1 VSKLFRRGYPG
12 QSSRQPSLSRFY
24 ASQDVKPANR
34 RLTVEELAFDLKR
47 KPFEICATITRL
59 IAAGA
64 IIKLVSKRDGGPFYA
79 STGCVESS
87 EKRDH
92 SDQRLYRNYGGQI
105 YDSPAW
111 TDDV

>member
-1 VSKLFRRGYPG
+1 MDMVTRILEKLR
-12 QSSRQPSLSRFY
+12 QSPFS
-24 ASQDVKPANR
+24 
-34 RLTVEELAFDLKR
+34 VEELAVDLKR
-47 KPFEICATITRL
+47 KPFEVRL
-59 IAAGA
+59 LVNALLRQGS
-64 IIKLVSKRDGGPFYA
+64 IIKLDTDREGGPFYA
-79 STGCVESS
+79 LPDYVEAS

>member
-1 VSKLFRRGYPG
+1 MAARILDKLR
-12 QSSRQPSLSRFY
+12 QSLFS
-24 ASQDVKPANR
+24 
-34 RLTVEELAFDLKR
+34 VEELAVYLKR
-47 KPFEICATITRL
+47 KPYEVRL
-59 IAAGA
+59 
-64 IIKLVSKRDGGPFYA
+64 LVNALLREGSIVRLNTDREGGPFYA
-79 STGCVESS
+79 PAGYVEAS

>member
-1 VSKLFRRGYPG
+1 LDA
-12 QSSRQPSLSRFY
+12 
-24 ASQDVKPANR
+24 AS
-34 RLTVEELAFDLKR
+34 
-47 KPFEICATITRL
+47 TRL
-59 IAAGA
+59 RISPVGCAPAGH
-64 IIKLVSKRDGGPFYA
+64 
-79 STGCVESS
+79 VEAS